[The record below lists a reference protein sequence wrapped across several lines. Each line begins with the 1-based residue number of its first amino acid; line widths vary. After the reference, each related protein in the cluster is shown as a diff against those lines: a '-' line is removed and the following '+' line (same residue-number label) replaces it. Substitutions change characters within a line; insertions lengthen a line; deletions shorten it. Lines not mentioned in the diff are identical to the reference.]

1 MKYLILK
8 PTESPEAPSSTSP
21 NTPPNP
27 HSTLLIKYE
36 DVLEYVTRR
45 PGLLTGDAILDYY
58 EESFKK
64 PLELWNGNKKV
75 S

>member
-1 MKYLILK
+1 M
-8 PTESPEAPSSTSP
+8 
-21 NTPPNP
+21 
-27 HSTLLIKYE
+27 IKYE
-36 DVLEYVTRR
+36 ENVLEYVTRR

-64 PLELWNGNKKV
+64 SLELWNGNKKV

>member
-1 MKYLILK
+1 MNVDFL
-8 PTESPEAPSSTSP
+8 PSLP
-21 NTPPNP
+21 NNRKRVEYNP
-27 HSTLLIKYE
+27 QCRVLIKYEE

-45 PGLLTGDAILDYY
+45 PGLLTGDAILDNY